1 MSKELEA
8 LEMIYI
14 NEFYDMTK
22 EFDLLRKALTPPTA
36 DELCE
41 ELSEYFGTE
50 VLHNTYEHDDINETF
65 MRDAFYRVRIK
76 KDMDDKPYKVKWDI
90 VAGGSDG
97 ITFNAWLPPRL
108 IKRIAQ
114 FYENEVK
121 E

>member
-1 MSKELEA
+1 MTKELED
-8 LEMIYI
+8 LEKLISVTCGG
-14 NEFYDMTK
+14 ER
-22 EFDLLRKALTPPTA
+22 LLANVKKALTPPTA

-76 KDMDDKPYKVKWDI
+76 KDMDDKPYKVKSDI